1 MKIKYETQPMK
12 WLGEKE
18 GRVKRG
24 PGAGNELGYKRLGHS
39 P

>member
-1 MKIKYETQPMK
+1 MKIKYETQPRVGLVK
-12 WLGEKE
+12 EE

-24 PGAGNELGYKRLGHS
+24 PGVGNELGYKRLGHS

>member
-1 MKIKYETQPMK
+1 MKIKYEAQPKMGLVK
-12 WLGEKE
+12 EE

-24 PGAGNELGYKRLGHS
+24 PGVGNELGCKMSGHS

>member
-12 WLGEKE
+12 WLGERGGQGKE
-18 GRVKRG
+18 GVGVR
-24 PGAGNELGYKRLGHS
+24 NELGYKRLGPS